1 MTASLHPLDQCVQLE
16 DALEKVDA
24 WIRHFSCSPN
34 GHGLLNYCMGL
45 REGLHR
51 GYKLGF
57 AAGYNRAKGRKP
69 KHPGKRGPTRKI
81 NPGLVFFFAF
91 QLREHRREGVPQLAE
106 AEEFLACMRAGAAA
120 RKHER
125 EPLPSPEQL
134 LAAYWRLRR
143 ELSDSG
149 GFLRS

>member
-1 MTASLHPLDQCVQLE
+1 MTASLHPLDQCVRLE
-16 DALEKVDA
+16 DALEKIDA
-24 WIRHFSCSPN
+24 WVRHRSCSPN
-34 GHGLLNYCMGL
+34 DDGFLNYCIGL

-57 AAGYNRAKGRKP
+57 AAGYNQAKGRKP

-81 NPGLVFFFAF
+81 NPGLVFLFAW

-106 AEEFLACMRAGAAA
+106 AEEFLAIMRAGAAVL
-120 RKHER
+120 KHER
-125 EPLPSPEQL
+125 EPLPSPKQL
-134 LAAYWRLRR
+134 LAAYWRHRR

-149 GFLRS
+149 AFLRS